1 MSIHPNIASRKSTRA
16 FDNRQV
22 SKEMLTDL
30 FEAVRWAPS
39 AFNEQPWRF
48 IIAQNGEQGFDLL
61 CDCLFEGNRNW
72 AKNGAFLFLVVA
84 KTTVSHNNQPNRH
97 ALHDVGLAIG
107 NLNFQATELGLYLH
121 QMGGFDLKKAI
132 DTFNIPEG
140 FEPVTII
147 VGGYPGNVDLLDEQ
161 LKMRE
166 MAPRARK
173 LPSEFVFS
181 GHFGNTHPLFYS

>member
-72 AKNGAFLFLVVA
+72 AK
-84 KTTVSHNNQPNRH
+84 
-97 ALHDVGLAIG
+97 
-107 NLNFQATELGLYLH
+107 
-121 QMGGFDLKKAI
+121 
-132 DTFNIPEG
+132 
-140 FEPVTII
+140 
-147 VGGYPGNVDLLDEQ
+147 
-161 LKMRE
+161 
-166 MAPRARK
+166 MAPFFFWSLRK
-173 LPSEFVFS
+173 RL
-181 GHFGNTHPLFYS
+181 